1 MMKRGLMHSRTQM
14 RHLSSQLV
22 LANVGLAALVLGG
35 CLARPPM
42 HSEVVDKGLPKG
54 TSIPAS
60 WSSNGPANVAVADN
74 WLESFHDPGL
84 DAMVEEATKNN
95 SDLQQAAMKV
105 NIARQT
111 MVLVG
116 AQLKPQVG
124 AQFAGAARQTT
135 DPSNTFKSNMEYG
148 SASWE
153 VDVWGRL
160 RSQRAAARANYEAV
174 ALDYSFARQS
184 LAATTAKSW
193 YLTIESRQLLEL
205 AEQGVGVYT
214 DLLKLARVQAS
225 AGKVSDLDLAEASAS
240 LEEAE
245 SQRQRALGVYSES
258 RRNLEVLV
266 GRYPAAELKLSESFV
281 PIPPPVE
288 AGLPASLTERRPD
301 LVAAERQVLAAFRSL
316 EASKLA
322 LLPDIALTV
331 EGGRVSDR
339 LLDLLLLN
347 PILFRSAVQVF
358 VPIYEGGALHAKIR
372 IATAQQRQ
380 ALAAY
385 GSAALNAFRE
395 VEIALTYETL
405 LAEYIKYEQDALHD
419 RNEAVRLDTLKYKAG
434 ATDLL
439 SVLQLQTDQI
449 ATQAELIKARNA
461 QLANRINL
469 HLALGGSFDKSPA
482 MRPPNM
488 TSVSFQAP

>member
-1 MMKRGLMHSRTQM
+1 MMSVAPHSRVLTG
-14 RHLSSQLV
+14 RRLSFRRVLV
-22 LANVGLAALVLGG
+22 VVCLAAVFLGG
-35 CLARPPM
+35 CLARPPD
-42 HSEVVDKGLPKG
+42 HPEIVGKSLPTG
-54 TSIPAS
+54 TSIPGK
-60 WSSNGPANVAVADN
+60 WSASNGANTAVSDN

-84 DAMVEEATKNN
+84 DAVVAEGIKNN
-95 SDLQQAAMKV
+95 LDLQQAAAKV
-105 NIARQT
+105 KIARQT
-111 MVLVG
+111 VIIVG

-124 AQFAGAARQTT
+124 ARFSGAATQAT

-148 SASWE
+148 DASWE

-160 RSQRAAARANYEAV
+160 RSQQAAARANFEAV

-205 AEQGVGVYT
+205 ADRSVGIYA

-240 LEEAE
+240 LNEAE
-245 SQRQRALGVYSES
+245 SQRQTAQGLYSES

-266 GRYPAAELKLSESFV
+266 GRYPAAELKVSESFV

-301 LVAAERQVLAAFRSL
+301 LVAAERQVLAAFRNL

-347 PILFRSAVQVF
+347 PILFRSALQVF
-358 VPIYEGGALHAKIR
+358 VPVYQGGALRAKIKS
-372 IATAQQRQ
+372 ATAQQGQ

-395 VEIALTYETL
+395 VEIALTNEVL
-405 LAEYIKYEQDALHD
+405 LAEYLKYEEDAVHD
-419 RNEAVRLDTLKYKAG
+419 RTEAVRIATLKYKAG

-449 ATQAELIKARNA
+449 ATEVELIKARNA

-469 HLALGGSFDKSPA
+469 HLALGGSFNASPTV
-482 MRPPNM
+482 PPANM
-488 TSVSFQAP
+488 TSMSFQAP